1 MRIILSKEE
10 VNVQKVVLLEEDLS
24 KIEEEKYRGVMIRS
38 KAKYTVEGE
47 KCTKF
52 FFNLERS
59 RKKAETIKEIKCKDG
74 RKVKETKEILKEV
87 KDFYEEL
94 FKVQGI
100 DDGEKDFIL
109 EKVTVAVNKQ
119 EKEKC
124 DEKIKIEEIEEAFN
138 QLKGNKSPGID
149 GITNEFYK
157 AFKDKLMKIL
167 KCMMRFLK
175 RERLIKQWEW
185 V

>member
-10 VNVQKVVLLEEDLS
+10 VNVQKVVLLKEDLS

-74 RKVKETKEILKEV
+74 RKVN
-87 KDFYEEL
+87 
-94 FKVQGI
+94 
-100 DDGEKDFIL
+100 EK
-109 EKVTVAVNKQ
+109 K
-119 EKEKC
+119 
-124 DEKIKIEEIEEAFN
+124 
-138 QLKGNKSPGID
+138 
-149 GITNEFYK
+149 Y
-157 AFKDKLMKIL
+157 
-167 KCMMRFLK
+167 
-175 RERLIKQWEW
+175 
-185 V
+185 